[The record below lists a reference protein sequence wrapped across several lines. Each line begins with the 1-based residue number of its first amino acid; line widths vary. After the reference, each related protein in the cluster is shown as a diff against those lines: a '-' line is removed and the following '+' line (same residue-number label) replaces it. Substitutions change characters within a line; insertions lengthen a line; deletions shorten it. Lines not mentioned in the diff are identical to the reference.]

1 MDKLYQDQ
9 LRVWGDIQK
18 LTNNYKKD
26 GADRKRNPD
35 YFQSRLLHLE
45 ELWNK
50 FQCNHDRMLIE
61 YSQDHKYFQEME
73 YEQSQGSYHSIK
85 ETLSQAYQDILLRM
99 EKPKASTSVSEFEE
113 QGTSERQE
121 SAQQQQ
127 GFGINTIKQ
136 KGLQYQNSNYTRE
149 HSKRVHTASKDFSEV
164 LLATAKIK
172 VLGVNGKPY
181 LMRALIDQGS
191 QISIISE
198 KAAQLLKLKR
208 EGCNG
213 VISGVGENTQRIKGQ
228 VTLTCTSIH
237 TNYTLKTR
245 VFIMNNLVH
254 KLPNNSFNMPS
265 WPYIKDIELADPEF
279 NRSSQVDILFGADVY
294 AQIMM
299 SGILRGENLSQPI
312 AQQTRFGWILC
323 GKLKSYQ
330 CNIILNNT
338 EDLQKF
344 WEIEDIEESP
354 SVVSSE
360 DQYCLELYKKTTL
373 RQANGKYKVRLP
385 LKDNFKESLGLSKP
399 MAVAQFH
406 SLERKLAKQPKT
418 ARQYKDFI
426 NEYKDL
432 GHMSFIENKGPE
444 IGYYLPHHCVT
455 REHSETTKLRVVF
468 NGSAKTST
476 GLSLNDV
483 MYTGPNLQQDLQSLI
498 LKWRRFR
505 YVYTA
510 DVEKMFRNIDIFECD
525 RKMQRIIWRNSQGRP
540 LQEYELTTVTYGTK
554 AAPFLAM
561 MTLKQLAMDER
572 PRFPRA
578 AEITEQA
585 FYTDD
590 LIYGAHSIEEGCSM
604 VTELQDLL
612 QSGGFTLRKW
622 ASNEPRILKEISE
635 KINRDQNQQIFTF
648 KGDLISKTLGV
659 YWNPKEDCFMFQ
671 SSFDFSNK
679 TTKRA
684 LLSDISKLFDPLGWL
699 APAITA
705 MKIIFQEVW
714 KQNIKWD
721 DQIPTSILKKWK
733 QFKEEIELS
742 ISKIRIPRWLQTSPD
757 STLELHGFCDA
768 SNKAY
773 AAVIYCRINNKV
785 SLVAAK
791 TKLVPV
797 KGKISI
803 PRGELCGAV
812 LLTKLFNKV
821 KACLG
826 YNKIKCYGWTDS
838 MVTLGWIQGQ
848 PEKWKPF
855 VSNRVK
861 QIVQDMPSNTWRY
874 VKSEENPAD
883 CASRGISVKQLEMHS
898 LWWNGPSWLPL
909 YRNDKET
916 QSYFT
921 KEEEKNQYLVNI
933 VQGTDNTVKG
943 IIQNCSS
950 FSRAIRIV
958 AWILRLL
965 PRNKD
970 KRERY
975 LTLAE
980 VKEAKRKIIRNVQ
993 EDDFFYEIEKLR
1005 RKESINKSTLIAL
1018 NPYLGQD
1025 GLLRVGGRLRN
1036 AFISKDMQHPIIISH
1051 TGRLTDLII
1060 DQAHKLTFH
1069 GGPRL
1074 TLSLIRQKYWIV
1086 GGNRAVKRQ
1095 LRLCVTC
1102 VKNNP
1107 RMQYQIMGDLPEA
1120 RCNPAR
1126 PFKHTGVDFT
1136 GYILIKSSKGRG
1148 IKCTKG
1154 YIAVFICMATKAV
1167 HLEVVSDL
1175 TTSAFLAALK
1185 RMAARRGTPEH
1196 IYSDNGTNFI
1206 GANRVLDSGYD
1217 ELKRVFAEEQFA
1229 TTITDMEINWHFNA
1243 PAWPSAGG
1251 LWEAAVKSLKAH
1263 TKKVIGDQKFTYE
1276 ELSTLVAQLETC
1288 LNTRPLCP
1296 ISEDPEDINFLTPAH
1311 FLTGGPTLSLLPTE
1325 NDLRTRWYLV
1335 EKTFQDIW
1343 KRWQSEYLP
1352 TLTSRSKWQKPR
1364 ENLKL
1369 QDLVAIHDA
1378 NIPPGK
1384 WAMGRVV
1391 ELHPGTD
1398 NIVRVVSLKT
1408 KNGVIK
1414 RPIVK
1419 LSPLPV
1425 QNSSKEA
1432 AENESNISAKP
1443 RPILRKSLGNVLA
1456 IMLSFIFFLTYV
1468 SATHPENYNISTFNN
1483 NKGLYLDKISNMQL
1497 IQEKWRIVV
1506 YYEMKPYWEGEKA
1519 FEQYYKTLQGMCS
1532 ALDEKT
1538 HCEITMNQLRHS
1550 FEELKYYDQV
1560 LLTQHPGTRSKR
1572 RRRGLING
1580 VGYAAHSLF
1589 GVLDES
1595 FAEQYQKDISLV
1607 KENEQHLANLWKNQ
1621 TSVLEAEYNLMKRS
1635 EEENYNL
1642 RKLINR
1648 HANEVKK
1655 AITTQ
1660 VTEINRLERI
1670 TQFTL
1675 DSISATNVLA
1685 NLRNMQEYLIDT
1697 ITDIYHGTDLE
1708 DMRKEAPIISSVTFH
1723 DVHQYIALYSI
1734 LGIFVV
1740 VGAILLLRRFRRA
1753 GTVAPV
1759 QQIPSGQATIPI
1771 QKTIDGQQETSI
1783 AALAAAVAA
1792 SLAMGS
1798 TEPTRDRT
1806 PIGLSVS
1813 DSAVDWCRKC

>member
-1 MDKLYQDQ
+1 
-9 LRVWGDIQK
+9 
-18 LTNNYKKD
+18 
-26 GADRKRNPD
+26 
-35 YFQSRLLHLE
+35 
-45 ELWNK
+45 
-50 FQCNHDRMLIE
+50 
-61 YSQDHKYFQEME
+61 
-73 YEQSQGSYHSIK
+73 
-85 ETLSQAYQDILLRM
+85 
-99 EKPKASTSVSEFEE
+99 
-113 QGTSERQE
+113 
-121 SAQQQQ
+121 
-127 GFGINTIKQ
+127 
-136 KGLQYQNSNYTRE
+136 
-149 HSKRVHTASKDFSEV
+149 
-164 LLATAKIK
+164 
-172 VLGVNGKPY
+172 
-181 LMRALIDQGS
+181 
-191 QISIISE
+191 
-198 KAAQLLKLKR
+198 
-208 EGCNG
+208 
-213 VISGVGENTQRIKGQ
+213 
-228 VTLTCTSIH
+228 
-237 TNYTLKTR
+237 
-245 VFIMNNLVH
+245 
-254 KLPNNSFNMPS
+254 
-265 WPYIKDIELADPEF
+265 
-279 NRSSQVDILFGADVY
+279 
-294 AQIMM
+294 
-299 SGILRGENLSQPI
+299 
-312 AQQTRFGWILC
+312 
-323 GKLKSYQ
+323 
-330 CNIILNNT
+330 
-338 EDLQKF
+338 
-344 WEIEDIEESP
+344 
-354 SVVSSE
+354 
-360 DQYCLELYKKTTL
+360 
-373 RQANGKYKVRLP
+373 
-385 LKDNFKESLGLSKP
+385 
-399 MAVAQFH
+399 
-406 SLERKLAKQPKT
+406 
-418 ARQYKDFI
+418 
-426 NEYKDL
+426 
-432 GHMSFIENKGPE
+432 
-444 IGYYLPHHCVT
+444 
-455 REHSETTKLRVVF
+455 
-468 NGSAKTST
+468 
-476 GLSLNDV
+476 
-483 MYTGPNLQQDLQSLI
+483 
-498 LKWRRFR
+498 
-505 YVYTA
+505 
-510 DVEKMFRNIDIFECD
+510 
-525 RKMQRIIWRNSQGRP
+525 
-540 LQEYELTTVTYGTK
+540 
-554 AAPFLAM
+554 
-561 MTLKQLAMDER
+561 
-572 PRFPRA
+572 
-578 AEITEQA
+578 
-585 FYTDD
+585 
-590 LIYGAHSIEEGCSM
+590 
-604 VTELQDLL
+604 
-612 QSGGFTLRKW
+612 
-622 ASNEPRILKEISE
+622 
-635 KINRDQNQQIFTF
+635 
-648 KGDLISKTLGV
+648 
-659 YWNPKEDCFMFQ
+659 MFQ

-733 QFKEEIELS
+733 KFKEEIELS

-1051 TGRLTDLII
+1051 AGRLTDLII

-1276 ELSTLVAQLETC
+1276 EVSTLVAQLETC

-1443 RPILRKSLGNVLA
+1443 RPILRKGLGNVLA

-1506 YYEMKPYWEGEKA
+1506 YYDMKPYWEGEKA

-1697 ITDIYHGTDLE
+1697 ITDIYHGRFNFHLISSEQLRRELNIISNHISTDLSLPINNSQKQFGNIYKFLRVKARMLYEQLILEISVPLVSRDDFEIYNVISVPYKSDALTMVKIVPISDLVAINKEKNSYIQMSENELLSSCDYYSDIYYCNLPKLFYNMKPEDSLCKTGMKKQCQVEKMPCDNEWIDLNKKNTYLYFCCDRCPLHIMCGDQISAEQLNTTGLISIGHGCMLRNKKGVIYAHNEYQNVLKTGPMVYSPYMDSINNMINVSLSSDVIENSKNNYTINSLDKIGTDLE

>member
-136 KGLQYQNSNYTRE
+136 KGYSQRIKDLLCKQEAFFRSSDHRSIECDIDAITEKWELVAELEEMRSRWDAIYNNHIEIDAELAGTFPEYQEKYYEQGAIYRRKRKEINNKLHSITPNEKLTPRIEIPIFNGSFEKWVSFRDLFEQVIHKNSTLSNAEKMQYLKSKLREEPERLINQLQVSNENYDACWKIITNRYDNKKHILTSYLNSFMQLPKIEKDNLGQIKRLHDVTLECLNGLKNLGICVEHWDTIIVHILSQKLDYDTYQAYIASLKHPKELPVLKDLIDFLEKTFTALETTSNKPQQSLVTKHQYRSNNKPINNKFVSSQVSNRGHDNIVKNTYCKICKTANHVTFNCKSFIAMNHRERLDTVLALQICTNCLCDHEVKDCVSQIRCRVCYQKHNTRLHNALNSSNSPNRPSTNRLQYQNSNYTRE

-1074 TLSLIRQKYWIV
+1074 TLSLIRQKYWIL

-1263 TKKVIGDQKFTYE
+1263 TKKKI
-1276 ELSTLVAQLETC
+1276 
-1288 LNTRPLCP
+1288 R
-1296 ISEDPEDINFLTPAH
+1296 
-1311 FLTGGPTLSLLPTE
+1311 
-1325 NDLRTRWYLV
+1325 R
-1335 EKTFQDIW
+1335 
-1343 KRWQSEYLP
+1343 
-1352 TLTSRSKWQKPR
+1352 
-1364 ENLKL
+1364 
-1369 QDLVAIHDA
+1369 
-1378 NIPPGK
+1378 
-1384 WAMGRVV
+1384 
-1391 ELHPGTD
+1391 
-1398 NIVRVVSLKT
+1398 
-1408 KNGVIK
+1408 
-1414 RPIVK
+1414 
-1419 LSPLPV
+1419 
-1425 QNSSKEA
+1425 
-1432 AENESNISAKP
+1432 
-1443 RPILRKSLGNVLA
+1443 IL
-1456 IMLSFIFFLTYV
+1456 IF
-1468 SATHPENYNISTFNN
+1468 
-1483 NKGLYLDKISNMQL
+1483 
-1497 IQEKWRIVV
+1497 
-1506 YYEMKPYWEGEKA
+1506 
-1519 FEQYYKTLQGMCS
+1519 
-1532 ALDEKT
+1532 
-1538 HCEITMNQLRHS
+1538 
-1550 FEELKYYDQV
+1550 
-1560 LLTQHPGTRSKR
+1560 
-1572 RRRGLING
+1572 
-1580 VGYAAHSLF
+1580 
-1589 GVLDES
+1589 
-1595 FAEQYQKDISLV
+1595 
-1607 KENEQHLANLWKNQ
+1607 
-1621 TSVLEAEYNLMKRS
+1621 
-1635 EEENYNL
+1635 
-1642 RKLINR
+1642 
-1648 HANEVKK
+1648 
-1655 AITTQ
+1655 
-1660 VTEINRLERI
+1660 
-1670 TQFTL
+1670 
-1675 DSISATNVLA
+1675 
-1685 NLRNMQEYLIDT
+1685 
-1697 ITDIYHGTDLE
+1697 
-1708 DMRKEAPIISSVTFH
+1708 
-1723 DVHQYIALYSI
+1723 
-1734 LGIFVV
+1734 
-1740 VGAILLLRRFRRA
+1740 
-1753 GTVAPV
+1753 
-1759 QQIPSGQATIPI
+1759 
-1771 QKTIDGQQETSI
+1771 
-1783 AALAAAVAA
+1783 
-1792 SLAMGS
+1792 
-1798 TEPTRDRT
+1798 
-1806 PIGLSVS
+1806 
-1813 DSAVDWCRKC
+1813 

>member
-1 MDKLYQDQ
+1 
-9 LRVWGDIQK
+9 
-18 LTNNYKKD
+18 
-26 GADRKRNPD
+26 
-35 YFQSRLLHLE
+35 
-45 ELWNK
+45 
-50 FQCNHDRMLIE
+50 
-61 YSQDHKYFQEME
+61 
-73 YEQSQGSYHSIK
+73 
-85 ETLSQAYQDILLRM
+85 
-99 EKPKASTSVSEFEE
+99 
-113 QGTSERQE
+113 
-121 SAQQQQ
+121 
-127 GFGINTIKQ
+127 
-136 KGLQYQNSNYTRE
+136 
-149 HSKRVHTASKDFSEV
+149 
-164 LLATAKIK
+164 
-172 VLGVNGKPY
+172 
-181 LMRALIDQGS
+181 MRALIDQGS

-483 MYTGPNLQQDLQSLI
+483 MYTGPNLQHDLQSLI

-561 MTLKQLAMDER
+561 MTLKQLAMDEK

-635 KINRDQNQQIFTF
+635 KINRDQNQKIFTF

-679 TTKRA
+679 TSKIA

-705 MKIIFQEVW
+705 MKIIFQQVW

-721 DQIPTSILKKWK
+721 DQIPTSIFKKWK
-733 QFKEEIELS
+733 QFKEVIELS

-898 LWWNGPSWLPL
+898 LWWNGPSWLPS

-965 PRNKD
+965 PKNKD

-980 VKEAKRKIIRNVQ
+980 VK
-993 EDDFFYEIEKLR
+993 
-1005 RKESINKSTLIAL
+1005 
-1018 NPYLGQD
+1018 
-1025 GLLRVGGRLRN
+1025 
-1036 AFISKDMQHPIIISH
+1036 
-1051 TGRLTDLII
+1051 LTDLII

-1136 GYILIKSSKGRG
+1136 GYILIKSSKGRE

-1185 RMAARRGTPEH
+1185 RMAARRGIPEH

-1217 ELKRVFAEEQFA
+1217 ELKR
-1229 TTITDMEINWHFNA
+1229 
-1243 PAWPSAGG
+1243 PSAGG

-1276 ELSTLVAQLETC
+1276 ELSTLVAQLE
-1288 LNTRPLCP
+1288 TRPLCP

-1425 QNSSKEA
+1425 QNSSKA
-1432 AENESNISAKP
+1432 AAKNESNITAKP
-1443 RPILRKSLGNVLA
+1443 RPILRKGLGNVLA

-1506 YYEMKPYWEGEKA
+1506 YYDMKPYWEGEKA

-1538 HCEITMNQLRHS
+1538 NCEITMNQLRHS

-1660 VTEINRLERI
+1660 VTEINRLEHI

-1783 AALAAAVAA
+1783 AALTAAEAA